1 MPYTEF
7 LLKILTCENFFPNGY
22 PILFYTSLAFLC
34 KKVFPHRN
42 VVCLKCNKVRMIQK
56 SSNVLSTIVCTNTVP
71 LIIHIPYNVPSLQC
85 TINHSR
91 LLLLIFKLV
100 LQCCLCI
107 WVIETIDIYLNS
119 TQLCYVSVNILLV
132 SFLFY
137 FDFVHAKRL
146 PSWDVICYLVK

>member
-1 MPYTEF
+1 M
-7 LLKILTCENFFPNGY
+7 
-22 PILFYTSLAFLC
+22 FYTSLAFLC

-119 TQLCYVSVNILLV
+119 TQLSAALRFKEMTPIVLHNNPCCEETVFFSSVLFILNKVFRL
-132 SFLFY
+132 LFT
-137 FDFVHAKRL
+137 
-146 PSWDVICYLVK
+146 S